1 MWVFCSTDSRRL
13 VARDGIF
20 DLPRRQVDSAC
31 GPGSTVWLAIS
42 RPVTS
47 LSVDAELGAVQPGR
61 EEDTLGLVPHSRSM
75 DRVFDEWRVDVA
87 MATPPSD
94 IVWQG
99 TLESVRDV
107 SSRVVARQS

>member
-1 MWVFCSTDSRRL
+1 
-13 VARDGIF
+13 
-20 DLPRRQVDSAC
+20 
-31 GPGSTVWLAIS
+31 
-42 RPVTS
+42 
-47 LSVDAELGAVQPGR
+47 
-61 EEDTLGLVPHSRSM
+61 M